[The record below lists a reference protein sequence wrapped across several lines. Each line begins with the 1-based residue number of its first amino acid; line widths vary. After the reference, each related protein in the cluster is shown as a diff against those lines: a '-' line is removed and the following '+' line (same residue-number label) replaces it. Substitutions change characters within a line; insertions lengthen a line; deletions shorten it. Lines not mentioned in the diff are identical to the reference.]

1 MQMSFTADDEA
12 AFQRRRAA
20 LTDDFAA
27 WVEHSG
33 AEADP
38 SDAGMLLDWKFG
50 YQDGELGHWTVADVE
65 EFLLEWC
72 PRKVS
77 SPPKLA
83 ARIPLSVAAFVDFLA
98 HSGLLAPASQAPV
111 EVRGYCERIVPR
123 FQQKMSDPANF
134 GMAKS
139 LLSGGGAPEGL
150 LAELGRLTGADP
162 EQVLEMLDEQ
172 RQLIGPVRLPSADEH
187 LESLQAARTFRQVRG
202 LAEQCAPPGLPT
214 TTAGDLRLA
223 DAGRLAAELET
234 GDRTEPAGPAPQ
246 SMSELPALSWV
257 VQLALACGAVAA
269 DGQRLVAEPGFAAL
283 PEPDAYRRTV
293 TAAVAHGLTAAAGR
307 WTNDERE
314 FLDATAPQLLAE
326 LLSAHAGGEPTVPVT
341 ELIDMVDQVA
351 QVALDSGPV
360 DPLEGGVV
368 GQLEALIGLGVLH
381 DAGPDGSGEL
391 RAVAL
396 TPAGVTVAADV
407 VGELLGVEVVPRPD
421 PGTADATAM
430 AAALLLAD
438 RDEAEA
444 DLATW
449 FATQPDPAAAAG
461 ALLAELVADDQEPAA
476 VLAGL
481 DLAGTVLGE
490 RADAAAQPY
499 LDGPHEPLVTTW
511 LLTRGALDPDEVD
524 PHRALTGMVAV
535 AAAMIDVD
543 GPAGAVE
550 FVRDSEDDQVLELLE
565 QLWRL
570 DHPRVAEVLDG
581 IGTHHPNKR
590 IAKAARKNLM
600 RYRSRRSR

>member
-1 MQMSFTADDEA
+1 
-12 AFQRRRAA
+12 
-20 LTDDFAA
+20 
-27 WVEHSG
+27 
-33 AEADP
+33 
-38 SDAGMLLDWKFG
+38 
-50 YQDGELGHWTVADVE
+50 
-65 EFLLEWC
+65 
-72 PRKVS
+72 
-77 SPPKLA
+77 
-83 ARIPLSVAAFVDFLA
+83 
-98 HSGLLAPASQAPV
+98 
-111 EVRGYCERIVPR
+111 
-123 FQQKMSDPANF
+123 
-134 GMAKS
+134 
-139 LLSGGGAPEGL
+139 
-150 LAELGRLTGADP
+150 
-162 EQVLEMLDEQ
+162 
-172 RQLIGPVRLPSADEH
+172 
-187 LESLQAARTFRQVRG
+187 LQAARTFRQVRG

-223 DAGRLAAELET
+223 DACRLAAELET

-269 DGQRLVAEPGFAAL
+269 DGQRLVAEPEFAAL
-283 PEPDAYRRTV
+283 PEPDAYRRIV

-326 LLSAHAGGEPTVPVT
+326 LLSAYAGGEPTVPVT

-351 QVALDSGPV
+351 QVALESGPA

-391 RAVAL
+391 GAVAL

-407 VGELLGVEVVPRPD
+407 VGELLGIEVVSRPD

-444 DLATW
+444 DLGTW
-449 FATQPDPAAAAG
+449 FATQSDPAAAAG

-490 RADAAAQPY
+490 RADAAAQPH

-570 DHPRVAEVLDG
+570 DHPRVADVLDG
-581 IGTHHPNKR
+581 IGKHHPDKR